1 MTARR
6 SNAVLLVPRAGSG
19 AVAQLAADSTWTC
32 RIYNADWPVS
42 AIRELAEQQPTPIAA
57 VIDAGAAHA
66 IPLARQIQSAAPL
79 AQLIFVSGPDD
90 ESRLEGAMRAFALV
104 DAHWVVLRADH
115 PRLPQQ
121 LHEQIAIGSQRQ
133 RHRTTLDKVNLQLG
147 AKEAVDARTIQRLV
161 ISERFLAAIVEHSA
175 DAIITLSPRREILS
189 WNASSEQLVGV
200 SSAAAI
206 GRRFDEFLDGSSC
219 SSFIDAVETV
229 ASQRTFLCREFSLL
243 KVDGTLSQVE
253 TTISPVLDERR
264 QVLAFSMIARDITER
279 RKLEQ
284 QLLRAQRMESIGT
297 LAGGI
302 AHDLNNALTPIMM
315 SIAVLA
321 DGEQNHDRQELLA
334 TIEAS
339 ARRGADMVQRLLTFA
354 RGVEGRRVGVEV
366 KCLLG
371 DIAQIANDTFLK
383 HIRVCTVVPDDLP
396 MVAGDPTQLHQV
408 FLNLCLNA
416 RDAMPIGGTLTLS
429 AQNVM
434 LDKDD
439 ASPDT
444 KAGRYVVVTVEDSGT
459 GIPQT
464 IIDRIFDPFF
474 TTKALGQGT
483 GLGLS
488 TSQAIIKNHGGFI
501 QVGSEPGR
509 GSTFKVYLPA
519 PAESRS
525 VSEPHEDTEL
535 PHGHGELILVVD
547 DEAAVRGVTQRM
559 LEKFGY
565 RVILASDG
573 SEAVAVYAR
582 QKQEIAVVLTDMMMP
597 VMDGAATIERLLAIN
612 PRLPIIALS
621 GYAKGLGTAQG
632 RVKQFLQKPYTAHAL
647 LGALNEVL
655 QAITPLPTTSEE
667 SW

>member
-1 MTARR
+1 MTVRR
-6 SNAVLLVPRAGSG
+6 SNAVLLVPRAGSD
-19 AVAQLAADSTWTC
+19 AFARLAADSTWGC
-32 RIYNADWPVS
+32 RIYNADVPVP

-66 IPLARQIQSAAPL
+66 MALARQIRSAAPL
-79 AQLIFVSGPDD
+79 AQLIFVSGLDD
-90 ESRLEGAMRAFALV
+90 ESRLESTKPALALV
-104 DAHWVVLRADH
+104 DPHWVVLRADH
-115 PRLPQQ
+115 PRLQQQ
-121 LHEQIAIGSQRQ
+121 LREQIAIGSQRQ
-133 RHRTTLDKVNLQLG
+133 RHRTTLDKVNLQLA

-175 DAIITLSPRREILS
+175 DAIITLSLRREILS
-189 WNASSEQLVGV
+189 WNESSERLLGV

-219 SSFIDAVETV
+219 APFIDAADTV
-229 ASQRTFLCREFSLL
+229 AAQRTFLCREFNVL
-243 KVDGTLSQVE
+243 KADGTLSQVE

-264 QVLAFSMIARDITER
+264 QVLAFSIIGRDITER

-302 AHDLNNALTPIMM
+302 AHDLNNALTPVMM
-315 SIAVLA
+315 SIALLA
-321 DGEQNHDRQELLA
+321 EGEQSHDRRELLA

-354 RGVEGRRVGVEV
+354 RGVDGRRVGVEV
-366 KCLLG
+366 KCLVG

-383 HIRVCTVVPDDLP
+383 HIQVRTVVPADLP
-396 MVAGDPTQLHQV
+396 MVSGDPTQLHQV

-429 AQNVM
+429 AQHVM
-434 LDKDD
+434 LDEVD

-444 KAGRYVVVTVEDSGT
+444 KPGRYVAVTVEDSGT

-509 GSTFKVYLPA
+509 GSRFKVYLPA
-519 PAESRS
+519 KTDSPS
-525 VSEPHEDTEL
+525 VSELREDTEV
-535 PHGHGELILVVD
+535 PCGHGELILVVD
-547 DEAAVRGVTQRM
+547 DEAAVRSVTQRM

-565 RVILASDG
+565 RVIVAADG
-573 SEAVAVYAR
+573 AEAVAVYAR
-582 QKQEIAVVLTDMMMP
+582 QRQEIAVVLTDMMMP
-597 VMDGAATIERLLAIN
+597 VMDGLATIERLLAIN

-621 GYAKGLGTAQG
+621 GYAKGLGTAEG

-647 LGALNEVL
+647 LQALNGALQEA
-655 QAITPLPTTSEE
+655 QTDH
-667 SW
+667 

>member
-1 MTARR
+1 MTPRR
-6 SNAVLLVPRAGSG
+6 SNAVLLVPRAGSDG
-19 AVAQLAADSTWTC
+19 FAELAADSTWAC
-32 RIYNADWPVS
+32 RIHNVDLPVS
-42 AIRELAEQQPTPIAA
+42 AIRELAEQEPTPIAA

-79 AQLIFVSGPDD
+79 AQLIFVSCLED
-90 ESRLEGAMRAFALV
+90 ESRLEGTTRAFGLV

-115 PRLPQQ
+115 PRLQQ
-121 LHEQIAIGSQRQ
+121 LLHEHIAIGSQRL
-133 RHRTTLDKVNLQLG
+133 RHRTTLDKVNLQL
-147 AKEAVDARTIQRLV
+147 AAREAVDARTIRRLV
-161 ISERFLAAIVEHSA
+161 ISERFLAALVEHSA
-175 DAIITLSPRREILS
+175 DAIVTLSLRREVLS
-189 WNASSEQLVGV
+189 WNESSEQLLGV
-200 SSAAAI
+200 SSAAAV

-219 SSFIDAVETV
+219 SPFIDAVEAV
-229 ASQRTFLCREFSLL
+229 AAERTFLCREFNVL
-243 KVDGTLSQVE
+243 KADGTLAQVE

-279 RKLEQ
+279 RKLER

-321 DGEQNHDRQELLA
+321 EGEQNHDRRELLA

-354 RGVEGRRVGVEV
+354 RGVEGRRVAVEV

-371 DIAQIANDTFLK
+371 EIAQIANDTFLK
-383 HIRVCTVVPDDLP
+383 HIQVRTVVPPDLA
-396 MVAGDPTQLHQV
+396 MVSGDPTQLHQV

-429 AQNVM
+429 AQNET
-434 LDKDD
+434 LDEDD
-439 ASPDT
+439 AGHDT
-444 KAGRYVVVTVEDSGT
+444 KPGRYVVVTVDDSGT

-488 TSQAIIKNHGGFI
+488 TSRAIVNNHGGFI
-501 QVGSEPGR
+501 QVDSEPGR

-519 PAESRS
+519 QADSPS
-525 VSEPHEDTEL
+525 VSELREDTEL

-547 DEAAVRGVTQRM
+547 DEAAVRSVTQRM

-565 RVILASDG
+565 RVIVAADG
-573 SEAVAVYAR
+573 GEAVAVYAR
-582 QKQEIAVVLTDMMMP
+582 RKQDIAVVLTDMMMP
-597 VMDGAATIERLLAIN
+597 VMDGLATIERLLEMN

-621 GYAKGLGTAQG
+621 GYARGLGTSQG
-632 RVKQFLQKPYTAHAL
+632 RVRQFLQKPYTAHAL
-647 LGALNEVL
+647 LEALNEVL
-655 QAITPLPTTSEE
+655 QERA
-667 SW
+667 

>member
-1 MTARR
+1 MTVRR
-6 SNAVLLVPRAGSG
+6 SNAVLLVPRAGSDG
-19 AVAQLAADSTWTC
+19 FAELAADSTWAC
-32 RIYNADWPVS
+32 RIHNVDLPVS
-42 AIRELAEQQPTPIAA
+42 AIRELAEQEPTPIAA

-79 AQLIFVSGPDD
+79 AQLIFVSCLED
-90 ESRLEGAMRAFALV
+90 ESRLEGTTRAFGLV

-115 PRLPQQ
+115 PRLQQ
-121 LHEQIAIGSQRQ
+121 LLHEHIAIGSQRL
-133 RHRTTLDKVNLQLG
+133 RHRTTLDKVNLQL
-147 AKEAVDARTIQRLV
+147 AAREAVDARTIRRLV
-161 ISERFLAAIVEHSA
+161 ISERFLAALVEHSA
-175 DAIITLSPRREILS
+175 DAIVTLSLRREVLS
-189 WNASSEQLVGV
+189 WNESSEQLLGV
-200 SSAAAI
+200 SSAAAV

-219 SSFIDAVETV
+219 SPFIDAVEAV
-229 ASQRTFLCREFSLL
+229 AAERTFLCREFNVL
-243 KVDGTLSQVE
+243 KADGTLAQVE

-279 RKLEQ
+279 RKLER

-321 DGEQNHDRQELLA
+321 EGEQNHDRRELLA

-354 RGVEGRRVGVEV
+354 RGVEGRRVAVEV

-371 DIAQIANDTFLK
+371 EIAQIANDTFLK
-383 HIRVCTVVPDDLP
+383 HIQVRTVVPPDLA
-396 MVAGDPTQLHQV
+396 MVSGDPTQLHQV

-429 AQNVM
+429 AQNET
-434 LDKDD
+434 LDEDD
-439 ASPDT
+439 AGHDT
-444 KAGRYVVVTVEDSGT
+444 KPGRYVVVTVDDSGT

-488 TSQAIIKNHGGFI
+488 TSRAIVNNHGGFI
-501 QVGSEPGR
+501 QVDSEPGR

-519 PAESRS
+519 QADSPS
-525 VSEPHEDTEL
+525 VSELREDTEL

-547 DEAAVRGVTQRM
+547 DEAAVRSVTQRM

-565 RVILASDG
+565 RVIVAADG
-573 SEAVAVYAR
+573 GEAVAVYAR
-582 QKQEIAVVLTDMMMP
+582 RKQEIAVVLTDMMMP
-597 VMDGAATIERLLAIN
+597 VMDGLATIERLLEMN

-621 GYAKGLGTAQG
+621 GYARGLGTSQG
-632 RVKQFLQKPYTAHAL
+632 RVRQFLQKPYTAHAL
-647 LGALNEVL
+647 LEALNEVL
-655 QAITPLPTTSEE
+655 QERA
-667 SW
+667 

>member
-1 MTARR
+1 MTVGR
-6 SNAVLLVPRAGSG
+6 SNAVLLVPRAGSD
-19 AVAQLAADSTWTC
+19 AFVRLAADSTWAC
-32 RIYNADWPVS
+32 RIHNVDLPVS

-57 VIDAGAAHA
+57 VIDAGATQAV
-66 IPLARQIQSAAPL
+66 PLARQIQSAAPL
-79 AQLIFVSGPDD
+79 AQLIFVSYLED
-90 ESRLEGAMRAFALV
+90 ESRLEGTKRAFALV

-115 PRLPQQ
+115 PRLQQQ
-121 LHEQIAIGSQRQ
+121 LHEQIAIGSQRK
-133 RHRTTLDKVNLQLG
+133 RYRTTLDKVNLQLG
-147 AKEAVDARTIQRLV
+147 AKEAADARTIQRLV

-175 DAIITLSPRREILS
+175 DAIITLSLRREILS
-189 WNASSEQLVGV
+189 WNESSEQLLGV

-219 SSFIDAVETV
+219 SPFFDAAETV
-229 ASQRTFLCREFSLL
+229 AAQRTFLCGEFNVL
-243 KVDGTLSQVE
+243 KVDGTLVQVE

-264 QVLAFSMIARDITER
+264 EVLAFSIVARDITER
-279 RKLEQ
+279 RKLEL

-321 DGEQNHDRQELLA
+321 EGEQNHDRQELLA

-354 RGVEGRRVGVEV
+354 RGVEGRRVAVEV
-366 KCLLG
+366 KGLLG

-383 HIRVCTVVPDDLP
+383 HIRVRTVVPADLS
-396 MVAGDPTQLHQV
+396 MVSGDPTQLHQV

-416 RDAMPIGGTLTLS
+416 RDAMPSGGTLTLS
-429 AQNVM
+429 AHDVM
-434 LDKDD
+434 LGEHD

-444 KAGRYVVVTVEDSGT
+444 RPGRYVVVTVEDSGT
-459 GIPQT
+459 GIPHT
-464 IIDRIFDPFF
+464 IIDHIFDPFF

-488 TSQAIIKNHGGFI
+488 TSQAIVKNHGGFL
-501 QVGSEPGR
+501 QVSSEPGR

-519 PAESRS
+519 QADSRS
-525 VSEPHEDTEL
+525 VSELPEDLEL

-547 DEAAVRGVTQRM
+547 DEAAVRSVTQRM

-565 RVILASDG
+565 RVIVASDG
-573 SEAVAVYAR
+573 REAVAVYAR
-582 QKQEIAVVLTDMMMP
+582 QKREIAVVLTDMMMP
-597 VMDGAATIERLLAIN
+597 VMDGLATIQCLLEMN

-621 GYAKGLGTAQG
+621 GYAKGLEIAQG

-647 LGALNEVL
+647 LEAVRKVL
-655 QAITPLPTTSEE
+655 QEQI
-667 SW
+667 

>member
-1 MTARR
+1 
-6 SNAVLLVPRAGSG
+6 VPRAGSD
-19 AVAQLAADSTWTC
+19 AFVRLAADSTWAC
-32 RIYNADWPVS
+32 RIHNVDLPVS

-57 VIDAGAAHA
+57 VIDAGATQAV
-66 IPLARQIQSAAPL
+66 PLARQIQSAAPL
-79 AQLIFVSGPDD
+79 AQLIFVSYLED
-90 ESRLEGAMRAFALV
+90 ESRLEGTKRAFALV

-115 PRLPQQ
+115 PRLQQQ
-121 LHEQIAIGSQRQ
+121 LREQIAIGSQRQ
-133 RHRTTLDKVNLQLG
+133 RHRTTLDKVNLQLA

-175 DAIITLSPRREILS
+175 DAIITLSLRREILS
-189 WNASSEQLVGV
+189 WNESSERLLGV

-219 SSFIDAVETV
+219 APFIDAADTV
-229 ASQRTFLCREFSLL
+229 AAQRTFLCREFNVL
-243 KVDGTLSQVE
+243 KVDGTLAQVE

-264 QVLAFSMIARDITER
+264 RVLAFSMVARDITER

-321 DGEQNHDRQELLA
+321 EGEQDHDRQELLA
-334 TIEAS
+334 TIEGS

-354 RGVEGRRVGVEV
+354 RGVEGRRVAVEV
-366 KCLLG
+366 RCLLV
-371 DIAQIANDTFLK
+371 DIAQIANETFLK
-383 HIRVCTVVPDDLP
+383 HIQVHTVVPADLP
-396 MVAGDPTQLHQV
+396 RVSGDPTQLHQV

-434 LDKDD
+434 LDQDD
-439 ASPDT
+439 ASPAT
-444 KAGRYVVVTVEDSGT
+444 KPGRYVVVSVEDTGT
-459 GIPQT
+459 GISHTVIHQ
-464 IIDRIFDPFF
+464 IFDPFF

-488 TSQAIIKNHGGFI
+488 TSQAIVKNHGGFI
-501 QVGSEPGR
+501 QVDSEPGR

-519 PAESRS
+519 QADSRS
-525 VSEPHEDTEL
+525 VSELREDTEL

-547 DEAAVRGVTQRM
+547 DEAALRSVTQRM

-565 RVILASDG
+565 RVIVASDG
-573 SEAVAVYAR
+573 AEAVAVYAR

-597 VMDGAATIERLLAIN
+597 VMDGLATIERLLAIN

-621 GYAKGLGTAQG
+621 GYARGLEAAQG
-632 RVKQFLQKPYTAHAL
+632 QVKQFLQKPYSAQAL
-647 LGALNEVL
+647 LEALKEVL
-655 QAITPLPTTSEE
+655 QEY
-667 SW
+667 